1 MRTKFLALLAVLFLS
16 GPMAANAALIS
27 AGETFRF
34 KFDFTGDPA
43 GPTFS
48 RADWF
53 LRFFQ
58 DDQLNPG
65 ESFRLG
71 FFDASGAKVGT
82 FSYTSNV
89 SAPGITTG
97 TTLSPALSTQT
108 GFVMLEWL
116 VGSASVR
123 DLRMSLR
130 TTEGDQST
138 TIQTLTRE
146 IVTSVPE
153 PGTLA
158 LLGLGLVG
166 IGMRR
171 RVAKAS

>member
-1 MRTKFLALLAVLFLS
+1 MAVLSLS
-16 GPMAANAALIS
+16 GAMAANAAPIS

-34 KFDFTGDPA
+34 NFDFTGEA
-43 GPTFS
+43 VGPTFS
-48 RADWF
+48 QADWF
-53 LRFFQ
+53 LRFFS
-58 DDQLNPG
+58 DDQLNLG

-71 FFDASGAKVGT
+71 FFDAFGAQVGT
-82 FSYTSNV
+82 FSFTSNV
-89 SAPGITTG
+89 STTGISTG
-97 TTLSPALSTQT
+97 TTLSPVLSTQT

-130 TTEGDQST
+130 TTADGQST

-146 IVTSVPE
+146 IVSSVPE

-166 IGMRR
+166 IGLRR
-171 RVAKAS
+171 RAAKATC